1 MERVKELE
9 EGLIGLMRAL
19 GISMYRA
26 IFCLAEIRAHHLHK
40 EMVRWIASY
49 YGIDK
54 EMTTGD
60 FMHKLGELAENGD
73 ERL

>member
-1 MERVKELE
+1 MDREKELE

-26 IFCLAEIRAHHLHK
+26 IFCLAEIRAHHLHE

-49 YGIDK
+49 YGMDK
-54 EMTTGD
+54 EMTAGD
-60 FMHKLGELAENGD
+60 FMRKLGELAENGD

>member
-1 MERVKELE
+1 MERAKELE
-9 EGLIGLMRAL
+9 KVLIGLMRAL
-19 GISMYRA
+19 GMSMYRA
-26 IFCLAEIRAHHLHK
+26 IFCLALIRAHHLHE

-54 EMTTGD
+54 EMTAGD
-60 FMHKLGELAENGD
+60 FMRKLGELAENGD